1 MISNLFFKG
10 FESFIEKQMAKIDD
24 DSSDEIPKMP
34 ILPPE
39 QHKFLP
45 KFADY
50 IEKVAAEVHEG
61 RKIKCISVSHSP
73 ILKYTQVA
81 INDEQGILTPVDSR
95 LDYLNYLETVVC
107 YEDMVF
113 EDYFITDEGFAEIN
127 SWKENRKRANEDES
141 TPSSSKKQRIQV
153 ERRRSE
159 N

>member
-1 MISNLFFKG
+1 MYFKG
-10 FESFIEKQMAKIDD
+10 FESFIEKQMAKFDD
-24 DSSDEIPKMP
+24 DSNEEIPKMP
-34 ILPPE
+34 IRILPPE

-50 IEKVAAEVHEG
+50 IENVAADVHEG

-81 INDEQGILTPVDSR
+81 INDEQGIPTPVDSR

-141 TPSSSKKQRIQV
+141 MPSSSKKQRIQV
-153 ERRRSE
+153 ERRKSE

>member
-1 MISNLFFKG
+1 MYFKG
-10 FESFIEKQMAKIDD
+10 FESFIEKQMAKFDD
-24 DSSDEIPKMP
+24 DSNEEIPKMP
-34 ILPPE
+34 IRILPPE

-50 IEKVAAEVHEG
+50 IENVAADVHEG
-61 RKIKCISVSHSP
+61 RKIKCISVSQP
-73 ILKYTQVA
+73 
-81 INDEQGILTPVDSR
+81 TPVDSR

-141 TPSSSKKQRIQV
+141 MPSSSKKQRIQV
-153 ERRRSE
+153 ERRKSE

>member
-1 MISNLFFKG
+1 MYFKG
-10 FESFIEKQMAKIDD
+10 FESFIEKQMAKFDD
-24 DSSDEIPKMP
+24 DSNEEIPKMP
-34 ILPPE
+34 IHLLTPE
-39 QHKFLP
+39 QDENFLH

-50 IEKVAAEVHEG
+50 IEKVAMEVHEG
-61 RKIKCISVSHSP
+61 RKIKSISVSASP
-73 ILKYTQVA
+73 ISRYTQLA

-141 TPSSSKKQRIQV
+141 MPSSSKKQRIQV
-153 ERRRSE
+153 ERRKSE

>member
-1 MISNLFFKG
+1 MYFKG

-50 IEKVAAEVHEG
+50 IENVAADVHEG
-61 RKIKCISVSHSP
+61 RKIKCISVSQP
-73 ILKYTQVA
+73 
-81 INDEQGILTPVDSR
+81 TPVDSR

-141 TPSSSKKQRIQV
+141 MPSSSKKQRIQV
-153 ERRRSE
+153 ERRKSE

>member
-1 MISNLFFKG
+1 MYFKG
-10 FESFIEKQMAKIDD
+10 FESFIEKQMAKFDD
-24 DSSDEIPKMP
+24 DSNEEILKMP
-34 ILPPE
+34 MPE

-50 IEKVAAEVHEG
+50 IEKVAADVHQG
-61 RKIKCISVSHSP
+61 RKIKCISVS
-73 ILKYTQVA
+73 QW
-81 INDEQGILTPVDSR
+81 NNEQGILTPVDSR

-107 YEDMVF
+107 YDDMVF

-141 TPSSSKKQRIQV
+141 APSSSKKQRIQV
-153 ERRRSE
+153 ERRKSE

>member
-1 MISNLFFKG
+1 
-10 FESFIEKQMAKIDD
+10 MAKFDD
-24 DSSDEIPKMP
+24 DSNEEIPKMP
-34 ILPPE
+34 IHLLTPE
-39 QHKFLP
+39 RENFLH

-50 IEKVAAEVHEG
+50 IQKVAMEVHEG
-61 RKIKCISVSHSP
+61 RKIKSISVSASP
-73 ILKYTQVA
+73 ISRYTQLA

-141 TPSSSKKQRIQV
+141 TPSSSKKQRFQV
-153 ERRRSE
+153 ERRKSE

>member
-1 MISNLFFKG
+1 M
-10 FESFIEKQMAKIDD
+10 
-24 DSSDEIPKMP
+24 
-34 ILPPE
+34 
-39 QHKFLP
+39 
-45 KFADY
+45 
-50 IEKVAAEVHEG
+50 
-61 RKIKCISVSHSP
+61 
-73 ILKYTQVA
+73 A

-141 TPSSSKKQRIQV
+141 TPSSSKKQRFQV
-153 ERRRSE
+153 ERRKSE

>member
-10 FESFIEKQMAKIDD
+10 FESFIEKQMAKIDN
-24 DSSDEIPKMP
+24 DSNDEIPKMP

-50 IEKVAAEVHEG
+50 IENVAADVHEG

-95 LDYLNYLETVVC
+95 LDYLNYLETAVSYKDLV
-107 YEDMVF
+107 Y
-113 EDYFITDEGFAEIN
+113 EDYFITNQGFAEIN
-127 SWKENRKRANEDES
+127 SWKENPKCA
-141 TPSSSKKQRIQV
+141 I
-153 ERRRSE
+153 
-159 N
+159 